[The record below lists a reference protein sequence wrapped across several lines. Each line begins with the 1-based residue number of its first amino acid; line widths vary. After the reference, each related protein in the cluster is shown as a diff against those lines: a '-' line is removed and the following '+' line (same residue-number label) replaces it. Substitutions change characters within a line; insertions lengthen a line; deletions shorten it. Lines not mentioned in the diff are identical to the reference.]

1 LGQGL
6 SETKT
11 VGDIAA
17 PAVLTVDQASTIQQ
31 AVELLNKKNST
42 AVIVTEGGKPVGIFT
57 ERDVLKRVAS
67 RQIDAKKTPVKQV
80 MTAPIVTMPS
90 TALVGDVLLEMSQ
103 RDIRNMPVKN
113 DNGELIG
120 LVSMPEV
127 LQYARAFD
135 IDERVRRT
143 WKEVAEALD
152 SEDQYTPG

>member
-1 LGQGL
+1 
-6 SETKT
+6 
-11 VGDIAA
+11 
-17 PAVLTVDQASTIQQ
+17 VDQSSTIQQ

-67 RQIDAKKTPVKQV
+67 RQIDAKKTPVRQV
-80 MTAPIVTMPS
+80 MTAPIITMPS

-135 IDERVRRT
+135 IDEQVRRT